1 MYLRV
6 IVYQNLSAFCC
17 NNISQFKCPS
27 SIIIPGL
34 SQCGKTTLKDSYH
47 QADSI
52 FERPIRKVVYCY
64 GQWQECFKDMAT
76 QATFEEGIPE
86 DIPSLFLLIVDQ
98 EY

>member
-1 MYLRV
+1 MWKDNFKRQLR
-6 IVYQNLSAFCC
+6 
-17 NNISQFKCPS
+17 
-27 SIIIPGL
+27 
-34 SQCGKTTLKDSYH
+34 H

-76 QATFEEGIPE
+76 QATFVEGIPE
-86 DIPSLFLLIVDQ
+86 DIHSLFLLIVDQ